1 MATRISLP
9 ASAGYPLAQ
18 RFRNCLPLAQSWPA
32 ISMTS
37 SPDSAP
43 VIPDPILP
51 EQAPSAQTPP
61 AQTPPAQTHEAPA
74 PGRASG
80 APAWRLAV
88 AALGVVFGDIGTSPL
103 YAFRESFI
111 GVHRLPIDRVHVMGV
126 LSLIVWALILVV
138 TVKYVLITM
147 RADND
152 GEGGSFALL
161 ALIRRKA
168 RGASALPA
176 ISIAALMATALFY
189 GDAVITPAISI
200 LSAVEGVT
208 LADAKFAVAVLPVT
222 VAITLGLFAIQY
234 RGTGVVGRFFGPVM
248 LVWFVTIG
256 GLGVLNI
263 LTRPEVVAAVSPQYA
278 FALIAEDP
286 LRAFL
291 TLGTVV
297 LTITGAEALYAD
309 MGHFG
314 RIPISR
320 AWMAIVL
327 PGLLLCYAGQA
338 ALVLQKPAAID
349 QAFYLLAPNWAL
361 WPILALAT
369 AATVIA
375 SQSAISG
382 AFSVTAQAIQL
393 NYLPRLKVLHTA
405 AEARGQLFVP
415 AVNAI
420 ICVTVVGL
428 ELAFRSS
435 NALAA
440 AFGFAVTS
448 TMVLTTLMMGF
459 VLFRIWRVR
468 LIWGVPVYAVVLT
481 FDLALFASS
490 STKIPDGAWL
500 PLLIAAT
507 MMLIFTTWV
516 RGQSAMAE
524 ALGRD
529 QMPVEQFLRD
539 NAGLPRVPG
548 LAIYLSRQPGT
559 VPHAL
564 RQMVLHNHVMHEF
577 ILLATIETDYAPF
590 VPSGNRVHFEEI
602 GSGMGRAVLTFGF
615 FDEPN
620 VPGVLRF
627 LPDGWRHEMDA
638 TSFIVG
644 RLLAISGGRPTMPRW
659 RGVLFRLML
668 RLAGSACEYFG
679 LPPSRVIEIG
689 IEVEI

>member
-1 MATRISLP
+1 
-9 ASAGYPLAQ
+9 
-18 RFRNCLPLAQSWPA
+18 
-32 ISMTS
+32 MTS
-37 SPDSAP
+37 STDPAP
-43 VIPDPILP
+43 VIPDPIP
-51 EQAPSAQTPP
+51 SEPTHPAETSPKPGAAPP
-61 AQTPPAQTHEAPA
+61 
-74 PGRASG
+74 
-80 APAWRLAV
+80 WRLAI
-88 AALGVVFGDIGTSPL
+88 AALGIVFGDIGTSPL

-111 GVHRLPIDRVHVMGV
+111 GVHKLPIDRLHVLGV

-161 ALIRRKA
+161 ALIRRRAPGA
-168 RGASALPA
+168 RVLPA
-176 ISIAALMATALFY
+176 ISVAALMATALFY

-208 LADAKFAVAVLPVT
+208 LADPKFAVAVLPVT
-222 VAITLGLFAIQY
+222 VAITLVLFAVQY

-263 LTRPEVVAAVSPQYA
+263 LIRPEVIAAVSPQYA
-278 FALIAEDP
+278 FALLAEDP

-314 RIPISR
+314 RIPIST
-320 AWMAIVL
+320 AWMAVVL
-327 PGLLLCYAGQA
+327 PCLLLCYAGQA
-338 ALVLQKPAAID
+338 ALVLHTPAAID
-349 QAFYLLAPNWAL
+349 QAFYMLAPNWAL
-361 WPILALAT
+361 WPLLALAT

-375 SQSAISG
+375 SQSAITG

-393 NYLPRLKVLHTA
+393 NYLPRLKILHTSA
-405 AEARGQLFVP
+405 DARGQLFVP

-420 ICVTVVGL
+420 ICITVIGL
-428 ELAFRSS
+428 VLAFRSS
-435 NALAA
+435 DALAA

-490 STKIPDGAWL
+490 ATKIPDGAWL

-507 MMLIFTTWV
+507 MMLIFTTWA
-516 RGQSAMAE
+516 RGRDAMA
-524 ALGRD
+524 ASMARD
-529 QMPVEQFLRD
+529 QMPVEQFLRE
-539 NAGLPRVPG
+539 NSGLPRVPG
-548 LAIYLSRQPGT
+548 LAVYLSRQPGT

-564 RQMVLHNHVMHEF
+564 RQIVLHSHVLHECV
-577 ILLATIETDYAPF
+577 LLATTETDYAPF
-590 VPSGNRVHFEEI
+590 VPSDKRLQFEEI
-602 GSGMGRAVLTFGF
+602 APGMARAVLTFGF
-615 FDEPN
+615 FDDPN
-620 VPGVLRF
+620 VPAVLRH

-644 RLLAISGGRPTMPRW
+644 RLVAIPGGAHPPMSRW
-659 RGVLFRLML
+659 RCVMFRLML
-668 RLAGSACEYFG
+668 RLAGSVGEYFS
-679 LPPSRVIEIG
+679 LPPGRVIEIG
-689 IEVEI
+689 VEVEI